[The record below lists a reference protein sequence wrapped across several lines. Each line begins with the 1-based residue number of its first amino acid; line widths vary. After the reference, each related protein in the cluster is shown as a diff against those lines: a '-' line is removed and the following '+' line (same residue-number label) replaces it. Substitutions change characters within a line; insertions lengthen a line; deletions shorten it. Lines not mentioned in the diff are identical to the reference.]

1 MTSTTS
7 LMTAVIN
14 NGQFSASGNFSG
26 YTATGVRVH
35 IYARQM
41 SAIGWETDED
51 VKFPFY
57 ALAKE
62 KEITPFKA
70 DGKTP
75 SDTTVSRLTA
85 TAVFTTVEELAN
97 AKGAEVLVE
106 AQVNTI
112 IAKQAVAA
120 GLSDDVMKD
129 LLSLA
134 V

>member
-1 MTSTTS
+1 MSTSN

-14 NGQFSASGNFSG
+14 NGQFSTSGNFSG

-41 SAIGWETDED
+41 AAIGWEADED

-62 KEITPFKA
+62 KEITPYMA
-70 DGKTP
+70 DGKTL
-75 SDTTVSRLTA
+75 SETKTMRLTA
-85 TAVFTTVEELAN
+85 TSVFLTVDALAA
-97 AKGAEVLVE
+97 AKGETVLVE
-106 AQVNTI
+106 AKVNSI

-120 GLSDDVMKD
+120 GLSEDIMND
-129 LLSLA
+129 LLSVA

>member
-1 MTSTTS
+1 MTSTT

-14 NGQFSASGNFSG
+14 NGQFSVNGNFSG

-41 SAIGWETDED
+41 SAIGWEADED
-51 VKFPFY
+51 VKYPFY

-62 KEITPFKA
+62 KEITPFAA
-70 DGKTP
+70 DGKTL
-75 SDTTVSRLTA
+75 SETKSIRLTA
-85 TAVFTTVEELAN
+85 TAVFTTVDALAA
-97 AKGAEVLVE
+97 AKGEVVLVE
-106 AQVNTI
+106 AKVNSI

-120 GLSDDVMKD
+120 GLSEDTMKD
-129 LLSLA
+129 LLSVA

>member
-1 MTSTTS
+1 MTSTT

-14 NGQFSASGNFSG
+14 NGQFSVNGNFSG

-41 SAIGWETDED
+41 SAIGWEADDD
-51 VKFPFY
+51 VKYPFY

-62 KEITPFKA
+62 KEITPFEA
-70 DGKTP
+70 DGKTL
-75 SDTTVSRLTA
+75 SETKSIRLTA
-85 TAVFTTVEELAN
+85 TAVFTTVDALAA
-97 AKGAEVLVE
+97 AKGEVVLVE
-106 AQVNTI
+106 AKVNSI

-120 GLSDDVMKD
+120 GLSEDTMKD
-129 LLSLA
+129 LLSVA

>member
-1 MTSTTS
+1 MTSTT

-14 NGQFSASGNFSG
+14 NGQFSANGNFSG

-41 SAIGWETDED
+41 SAIGWEADDD
-51 VKFPFY
+51 VKYPFY

-62 KEITPFKA
+62 KEITPFAA
-70 DGKTP
+70 DGKTL
-75 SDTTVSRLTA
+75 SETKSIRLTA
-85 TAVFTTVEELAN
+85 TAVFTTVDALAA
-97 AKGAEVLVE
+97 AKGEVVLVE
-106 AQVNTI
+106 AKVNSI

-120 GLSDDVMKD
+120 GLSEDTMKD
-129 LLSLA
+129 LLSVA

>member
-1 MTSTTS
+1 MTSTT

-14 NGQFSASGNFSG
+14 NGQFSANGNFSG

-41 SAIGWETDED
+41 SAIGWEADDD
-51 VKFPFY
+51 VKYPFY

-62 KEITPFKA
+62 KEITPFEA
-70 DGKTP
+70 DGKTL
-75 SDTTVSRLTA
+75 SETKSIRLTA
-85 TAVFTTVEELAN
+85 TAVFTTVDALAA
-97 AKGAEVLVE
+97 AKGEVVLVE
-106 AQVNTI
+106 AKVNSI

-120 GLSDDVMKD
+120 GLSEDTMKD
-129 LLSLA
+129 LLSVA

>member
-1 MTSTTS
+1 MTSTT

-14 NGQFSASGNFSG
+14 NGQFSANGNFSG

-41 SAIGWETDED
+41 SAIGWEADDD
-51 VKFPFY
+51 VKYPFY

-62 KEITPFKA
+62 KEITPFMA
-70 DGKTP
+70 DGKTL
-75 SDTTVSRLTA
+75 SETKSIRLTA
-85 TAVFTTVEELAN
+85 TAVFTTVDGLAA
-97 AKGAEVLVE
+97 AKGEVVLVE
-106 AQVNTI
+106 AKVNSI

-120 GLSDDVMKD
+120 GLSEDTMKD
-129 LLSLA
+129 LLSVA

>member
-1 MTSTTS
+1 MTSTT

-14 NGQFSASGNFSG
+14 NGQFSANGNFSG

-41 SAIGWETDED
+41 SAIGWEADED
-51 VKFPFY
+51 VKYPFY

-62 KEITPFKA
+62 KEITPFEA
-70 DGKTP
+70 DGKTL
-75 SDTTVSRLTA
+75 SETKSIRLTA
-85 TAVFTTVEELAN
+85 TAVFTTVDALAA
-97 AKGAEVLVE
+97 AKGEVVLVE
-106 AQVNTI
+106 AKVNSI

-120 GLSDDVMKD
+120 GLSEDTMKD
-129 LLSLA
+129 LLSVA

>member
-1 MTSTTS
+1 MTSTT

-14 NGQFSASGNFSG
+14 NGQFSANGNFSG
-26 YTATGVRVH
+26 YTATGIRVH

-41 SAIGWETDED
+41 SALNWEADED

-62 KEITPFKA
+62 KEITPYLA

-75 SDTTVSRLTA
+75 SDTKAIRLTA
-85 TAVFTTVEELAN
+85 TAVFLTVDALAA
-97 AKGAEVLVE
+97 AKGEEVLVE
-106 AQVNTI
+106 VKVNTI

-120 GLSDDVMKD
+120 GLSEDALKD
-129 LLSLA
+129 LLSVA

>member
-1 MTSTTS
+1 MTSTT

-14 NGQFSASGNFSG
+14 NGQFSVNGNFSG

-41 SAIGWETDED
+41 SAIGWEADDD
-51 VKFPFY
+51 VKYPVY

-62 KEITPFKA
+62 KEITPFEA
-70 DGKTP
+70 DGKTL
-75 SDTTVSRLTA
+75 SETKSIRLTA
-85 TAVFTTVEELAN
+85 TAVFTTVDALAA
-97 AKGAEVLVE
+97 AKGEVVLVE
-106 AQVNTI
+106 AKVNSI

-120 GLSDDVMKD
+120 GLSEDTMKD
-129 LLSLA
+129 LLSVA

>member
-1 MTSTTS
+1 MTSTT

-14 NGQFSASGNFSG
+14 NGQFSANGNFSG

-41 SAIGWETDED
+41 SAIGWEADDD
-51 VKFPFY
+51 VKYPFY

-62 KEITPFKA
+62 KEITPFAA
-70 DGKTP
+70 DGKTL
-75 SDTTVSRLTA
+75 SDTKSIRLTA
-85 TAVFTTVEELAN
+85 TAVFTTVDALAA
-97 AKGAEVLVE
+97 AKGEVVLVE
-106 AQVNTI
+106 AKVNSI

-120 GLSDDVMKD
+120 GLSEDTMKD
-129 LLSLA
+129 LLSVA

>member
-1 MTSTTS
+1 MTSTT

-14 NGQFSASGNFSG
+14 NGQFSANGNFSG

-41 SAIGWETDED
+41 SAIGWEADDD
-51 VKFPFY
+51 VKYPFY

-62 KEITPFKA
+62 KEITPFMA
-70 DGKTP
+70 DGKTL
-75 SDTTVSRLTA
+75 SETKSIRLTA
-85 TAVFTTVEELAN
+85 TAVFTTVDALAA
-97 AKGAEVLVE
+97 AKGEVVLVE
-106 AQVNTI
+106 AKVNSI

-120 GLSDDVMKD
+120 GLSEDTMKD
-129 LLSLA
+129 LLSVA

>member
-1 MTSTTS
+1 
-7 LMTAVIN
+7 MTAVIN
-14 NGQFSASGNFSG
+14 NGQFSANGNFSG

-35 IYARQM
+35 IYQRQM
-41 SAIGWETDED
+41 SAIGFEADED

-85 TAVFTTVEELAN
+85 TAVFITVDALAA
-97 AKGAEVLVE
+97 AKGEVVLVE
-106 AQVNTI
+106 AKVNTI

-120 GLSDDVMKD
+120 GLSEDVMRE
-129 LLSLA
+129 LLSVA
-134 V
+134 I

>member
-1 MTSTTS
+1 MTSTT

-14 NGQFSASGNFSG
+14 NGQFSVNGNFSG

-41 SAIGWETDED
+41 SAIGWEADDD
-51 VKFPFY
+51 VKYPFY

-62 KEITPFKA
+62 KEITPFMA
-70 DGKTP
+70 DGKTL
-75 SDTTVSRLTA
+75 SETKSIRLTA
-85 TAVFTTVEELAN
+85 TAVFTTVDALAA
-97 AKGAEVLVE
+97 AKGEVVLVE
-106 AQVNTI
+106 AKVNSI

-120 GLSDDVMKD
+120 GLSEDTMKD
-129 LLSLA
+129 LLSVA

>member
-1 MTSTTS
+1 MSTSN

-35 IYARQM
+35 IYKRQM
-41 SAIGWETDED
+41 ESLNWEENED
-51 VKFPFY
+51 VKYPFY
-57 ALAKE
+57 CLAIE
-62 KEITPFKA
+62 KEITPFAA

-75 SDTTVSRLTA
+75 LEKTTRLTA
-85 TAVFTTVEELAN
+85 TAVFLTVEQLAE
-97 AKGAEVLVE
+97 AKGESVLVE
-106 AQVNTI
+106 AKVNNI

-120 GLSDDVMKD
+120 GLSEDVLND
-129 LLSLA
+129 LLSVA

>member
-1 MTSTTS
+1 MTSTT

-14 NGQFSASGNFSG
+14 NGQFSVNGNFSG

-41 SAIGWETDED
+41 SAIGWEADDD
-51 VKFPFY
+51 VKYPFY

-62 KEITPFKA
+62 KEITPFEE
-70 DGKTP
+70 DGKTL
-75 SDTTVSRLTA
+75 SETKSIRLTA
-85 TAVFTTVEELAN
+85 TAVFTTVDALAA
-97 AKGAEVLVE
+97 AKGEVVLVE
-106 AQVNTI
+106 AKVNSI

-120 GLSDDVMKD
+120 GLSEDTMKD
-129 LLSLA
+129 LLSVA

>member
-1 MTSTTS
+1 MTSTT

-14 NGQFSASGNFSG
+14 NGQFSVNGNFSG

-41 SAIGWETDED
+41 SAIGWEADDD
-51 VKFPFY
+51 VKYPFY

-62 KEITPFKA
+62 KEITPFAA
-70 DGKTP
+70 DGKTL
-75 SDTTVSRLTA
+75 SDTKSIRLTA
-85 TAVFTTVEELAN
+85 TAVFTTVDALAA
-97 AKGAEVLVE
+97 AKGEVVLVE
-106 AQVNTI
+106 AKVNSI

-120 GLSDDVMKD
+120 GLSEDTMKD
-129 LLSLA
+129 LLSVA